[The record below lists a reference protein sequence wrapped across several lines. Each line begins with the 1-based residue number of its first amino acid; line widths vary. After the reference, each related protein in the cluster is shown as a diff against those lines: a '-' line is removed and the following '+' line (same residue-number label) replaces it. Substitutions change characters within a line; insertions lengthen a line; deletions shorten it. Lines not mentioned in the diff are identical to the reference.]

1 MKIALVCDRYPPRPH
16 TGIGSFVQMLA
27 HGLQQ
32 RGHHV
37 LVVEIGD
44 AYRERSDRGLAI
56 FTLRRA
62 RLHWLGNLIIRWRL
76 RNWLAARARE
86 GKLDLIEVPDYPG
99 FLPFPVP
106 GCPTVVRLHQSSTVS
121 HQLAGLKMSP
131 GIYFYEK
138 RTLAANPNW
147 IGVSS
152 QILGLTQRA
161 FGVSPKRFA
170 LIHNGIAPL
179 PASGAEVPGLPSRF
193 VLYAGQVSRRKGSLA
208 LAEAAREFLTR
219 HPDVHLVYA
228 GGCLPE
234 GGVEPIGQ
242 AIRATVGDDLA
253 GRIHFLGQL
262 TREQTV
268 NCMRRAAVF
277 AFPALIDC
285 FPLVVLEAMSAG
297 VPVVFTRH
305 PPGPEMIEDGVSGLL
320 ADPAAGHDFAEKINR
335 ILGDSALAASLA
347 QQARQRIAERFSLEQ
362 CLDATEQFYEQ
373 CLREVR
379 HSAIPHRSSSP
390 TLPTPAPYKIKTSG
404 TYAPGRIG
412 LRCDHPGAG

>member
-27 HGLQQ
+27 HGLLQ
-32 RGHHV
+32 RGHQV

-44 AYRERSDRGLAI
+44 AYRESSDQGLAI
-56 FTLRRA
+56 FTLPRA
-62 RLHWLGNLIIRWRL
+62 RLRWLGNLITRWRL
-76 RNWLAARARE
+76 HRWLAAGARE

-106 GCPTVVRLHQSSTVS
+106 GCATVVRLHQSSTVS
-121 HQLAGLKMSP
+121 HQLAGLRMSP

-170 LIHNGIAPL
+170 LIHNGIAAL
-179 PASGAEVPGLPSRF
+179 PASSGGVPGLPARF
-193 VLYAGQVSRRKGSLA
+193 VLYAGQVSRRKGSLV
-208 LAEAAREFLTR
+208 LAEAAREFLAG

-234 GGVEPIGQ
+234 GGVEPIAQ
-242 AIRATVGDDLA
+242 AIRATVGGDLT

-285 FPLVVLEAMSAG
+285 FPLVVLEAVSAG
-297 VPVVFTRH
+297 VPVVFTKH

-320 ADPAAGHDFAEKINR
+320 ADAASGHDFAEKVNR
-335 ILGDSALAASLA
+335 VLDDSALAASLA
-347 QQARQRIAERFSLEQ
+347 QQARKRVADRFSLER
-362 CLDATEQFYEQ
+362 CLEATEQFYEQ
-373 CLREVR
+373 CLREFR
-379 HSAIPHRSSSP
+379 PSAIPHCSSSR
-390 TLPTPAPYKIKTSG
+390 TIPTPAPG
-404 TYAPGRIG
+404 QN
-412 LRCDHPGAG
+412 